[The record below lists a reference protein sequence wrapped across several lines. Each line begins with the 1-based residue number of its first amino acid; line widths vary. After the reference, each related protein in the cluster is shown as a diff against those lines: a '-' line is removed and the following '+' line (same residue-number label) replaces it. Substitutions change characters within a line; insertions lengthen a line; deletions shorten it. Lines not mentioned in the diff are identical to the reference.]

1 MGERAHAPSR
11 RSCQRADARQ
21 RRRVLPFH
29 PALTLSCVW
38 ARVCP
43 LGVQALKY
51 ERASRTSTSR
61 QDLHATVAG
70 LRRRTRWRPAGD
82 PFIKNIGFQTCVEER
97 VKKRS
102 SSSVRGLA
110 ARRAAGG
117 SRPQLVRVASGGA
130 GIPFDGRLQQRP
142 GICATPGAVRTR
154 VRVKGSAPLCAR
166 FSAARAKG
174 CTNECA
180 ASVAWVV
187 CACWRVS
194 HSVPCVAFFR
204 VACVAACRRCV
215 CHTRRCVPSRCTR
228 GSLNRARVSRV

>member
-82 PFIKNIGFQTCVEER
+82 PFIKNIGFQN
-97 VKKRS
+97 
-102 SSSVRGLA
+102 VRGGARQEAIIVDAFEAWLRDALLAGVVLKSSASRRVAPASPSTGGYSSGQEYARPQALSARASGSRAPRRCVHASAPRGRKA
-110 ARRAAGG
+110 ARTSA
-117 SRPQLVRVASGGA
+117 Q
-130 GIPFDGRLQQRP
+130 RLWL
-142 GICATPGAVRTR
+142 G
-154 VRVKGSAPLCAR
+154 LCAR
-166 FSAARAKG
+166 AG
-174 CTNECA
+174 ECRIL
-180 ASVAWVV
+180 
-187 CACWRVS
+187 CRVS
-194 HSVPCVAFFR
+194 HSFEWRVSLRAVA
-204 VACVAACRRCV
+204 ACATRVAACRPAAHV
-215 CHTRRCVPSRCTR
+215 VH
-228 GSLNRARVSRV
+228 